1 MKSYEV
7 TIHIRAECPSD
18 AEELLECFTET
29 NLQVVSGFKEVKE

>member
-18 AEELLECFTET
+18 AEELLECFQET
-29 NLQVVSGFKEVKE
+29 DVRAVSDYKEVEE